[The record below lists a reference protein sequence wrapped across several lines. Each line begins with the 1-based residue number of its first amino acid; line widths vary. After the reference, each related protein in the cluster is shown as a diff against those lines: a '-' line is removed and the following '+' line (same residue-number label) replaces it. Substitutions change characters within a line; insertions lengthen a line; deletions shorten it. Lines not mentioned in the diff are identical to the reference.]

1 MFPPLKVEL
10 FDLNPNT
17 TYTLYMDMVP
27 VDKYRYKYQNSAWV
41 RCFEE
46 ECSPTRLY
54 MHPDS
59 PALGSHWMNMVI
71 NFYKLKL
78 TNNQLDKQGHVS
90 RWMIDIN
97 SLDCFS
103 CGKK

>member
-10 FDLNPNT
+10 FDLDPNT

-90 RWMIDIN
+90 HFLN
-97 SLDCFS
+97 SRLRRNFIV
-103 CGKK
+103 KNLA